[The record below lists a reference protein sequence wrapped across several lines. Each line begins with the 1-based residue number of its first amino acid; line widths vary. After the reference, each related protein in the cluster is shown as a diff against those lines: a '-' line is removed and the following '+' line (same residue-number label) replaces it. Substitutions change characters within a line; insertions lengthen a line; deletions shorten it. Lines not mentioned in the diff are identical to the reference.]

1 MLAGRF
7 MIRIRHSAKP
17 YQELEVEGSDSEFSE
32 LRSAIRSFCEAAER
46 AIEVPAESEFDPTL
60 YQQKLGRLR
69 LCKTEDLL
77 LISVSNGQLFISGRP
92 RFLRLFAENLPCDA
106 HQASAVPYHVHFD
119 RLGREERI
127 SEASLD
133 IILTLR

>member
-1 MLAGRF
+1 
-7 MIRIRHSAKP
+7 MIRIRPSAKP

-32 LRSAIRSFCEAAER
+32 LRSAILSFCEATEH
-46 AIEVPAESEFDPTL
+46 AIEVAADSEFDPSP

-69 LCKTEDLL
+69 LCKTGDLL
-77 LISVSNGQLFISGRP
+77 LISVSDGQLFISGKP

-106 HQASAVPYHVHFD
+106 QQNSAVPSHMHFD
-119 RLGREERI
+119 RVGREERI

-133 IILTLR
+133 IVLTLK